1 MVAKGGR
8 FVKELPGGCYQLL
21 TKTSSAGKMEEL
33 SIGRQSLNTVLLEL
47 IVIAI
52 LIVLNAFFA
61 CSEFAI
67 ISIRKSKVAQLVGSG
82 NERAKIVEELQKDPH
97 RLLAIVQI
105 GVTVVGSTASAIGGI
120 LAVEHLKPL
129 LRALPYEMVRNAA
142 EPLAVTIV
150 VAILSYLILI
160 LGELVPKTIGLRYAD
175 TMALRVAQPI
185 YYLARIGVVIVSFL
199 TLSSKAVLKLL
210 GVKREGQAFITR
222 EEVQH
227 IIAEGHETGVFSAT
241 EQEYIKNIFDF
252 THTNVR
258 EVMVPRTRMAA
269 LDLDLSC
276 EEMLRFI
283 LEHEYSRYPVFRGSI
298 EEVSGFIHGK
308 DFLGRIVTEPH
319 FDIMTIVR
327 PPFFVPEG
335 KKVNNLLKEMQRKRS
350 HMALVVDEYGGI
362 SGLVTTEDLLEELVG
377 EIEDEHD
384 VGEPRRV
391 QRLADG
397 SLIVDAFLSVADL
410 EDLIGIK
417 LGEDLPY
424 DTLAGLI
431 LHQLG
436 RFPEKGERL
445 EVDGFVLL
453 CEEVKKNAIVRVRI
467 SRPAA

>member
-1 MVAKGGR
+1 
-8 FVKELPGGCYQLL
+8 
-21 TKTSSAGKMEEL
+21 
-33 SIGRQSLNTVLLEL
+33 
-47 IVIAI
+47 
-52 LIVLNAFFA
+52 
-61 CSEFAI
+61 
-67 ISIRKSKVAQLVGSG
+67 
-82 NERAKIVEELQKDPH
+82 
-97 RLLAIVQI
+97 
-105 GVTVVGSTASAIGGI
+105 
-120 LAVEHLKPL
+120 
-129 LRALPYEMVRNAA
+129 
-142 EPLAVTIV
+142 
-150 VAILSYLILI
+150 
-160 LGELVPKTIGLRYAD
+160 
-175 TMALRVAQPI
+175 MALRVAMPI
-185 YYLARIGVVIVSFL
+185 NYLARMGVVIVSFL
-199 TLSSKAVLKLL
+199 TLSSKVVLKLL

-227 IIAEGHETGVFSAT
+227 IIAEGHESGVFSAT

-269 LDLDLSC
+269 LDLDLSR

-308 DFLGRIVTEPH
+308 DFLGRIVTEPD

-327 PPFFVPEG
+327 PPIFVPEG
-335 KKVNNLLKEMQRKRS
+335 KKVNDLLKEMQRKRS
-350 HMALVVDEYGGI
+350 HIALVVDEYGGI

-384 VGEPRRV
+384 AGEPHRV

-397 SLIVDAFLSVADL
+397 SLVVDALLSISDL
-410 EDLIGIK
+410 DDLIGIR
-417 LGEDLPY
+417 LGDELPY

-436 RFPEKGERL
+436 RFPERGEKL

-467 SRPAA
+467 SKLPGE